1 MASTYDLIAA
11 VTVGSGGASSID
23 FSSIPSTYT
32 DLELKLSFR
41 LTTNSVDMAM
51 KINNSSSAEYYWAY
65 IRYNPAVSVA
75 GGNSSAQTSDTY
87 PMFSVAS
94 TWTSNTFGNA
104 SMYIPNYSVASNKT
118 YIIDSGTENNS
129 TDAWGQLH
137 NGGWR
142 NTAAINRITFTNPS
156 GDFAQYSTA
165 YLYGISNA

>member
-1 MASTYDLIAA
+1 MASTYDLISS

-23 FSSIPSTYT
+23 FTSIPSTYT

-41 LTTNSVDMAM
+41 LSTNSVDMEM
-51 KINNSSSAEYYWAY
+51 KFNNSSAAEYYWGY
-65 IRYNPAVSVA
+65 LRFNQAVGIA
-75 GGNSSAQTSDTY
+75 GGNSSAQTSDAY

-104 SMYIPNYSVASNKT
+104 SMYIPNYSVSSNKT
-118 YIIDSGTENNS
+118 YIINSVTENNS
-129 TDAWGQLH
+129 NDTWGQLH

-156 GDFAQYSTA
+156 GNFAQYSTA